1 MSAPEEVVELARLR
15 LAARAAKDWT
25 LADKL
30 RNQIAEFGFEVL
42 DVADGFEFKLK
53 SPFPIVSRINDLRRF
68 TDKSFESSIA
78 IIADSYI
85 EDLVTAVASI
95 KDYAPDNC
103 AILIL
108 ISGKPEQGRL
118 ATLLDSRT
126 FIAQIQDGVGWG
138 EAANALLK
146 LAPSPYVIIMD
157 PSTRLLGDAVTP
169 TIAAL
174 STGEWSAVGWHGGLI
189 NIADEWRSVEDKG
202 QGPVDVLFSYFLGI
216 NRENAIESGGFNN
229 RALYYRNADIEF
241 SLRLRQARGNLLQLD
256 LPLEQARHHGYYDT
270 DPGYRDEQSKKNYD
284 RILERFRGKNEIL
297 VDRR

>member
-30 RNQIAEFGFEVL
+30 RNQIAELGFEVL

-53 SPFPIVSRINDLRRF
+53 SPFPIVSRISDLRRF

-85 EDLVTAVASI
+85 DDLLTAVASI
-95 KDYAPDNC
+95 KEYAPDNC

-108 ISGKPEQGRL
+108 ISGKPELGKL

-174 STGEWSAVGWHGGLI
+174 SSGEWTAVGWHGGLI

-202 QGPVDVLFSYFLGI
+202 PGPVDVLFSYFIGI
-216 NRENAIESGGFNN
+216 NRENAIESGGFSN

-241 SLRLRQARGNLLQLD
+241 SLRLRQARGNLLQID

-270 DPGYRDEQSKKNYD
+270 DPVYRDEQSKKNYD